1 MCPGVESD
9 APGDCPKCG
18 MALELNP
25 EWQGAVDFY
34 TCPMHPEVRQAGP
47 GDCPKCGMALELRT
61 TEPAADEGGE
71 LREMTR
77 RLWVCAV
84 LTLPVFVVAMAH
96 VVPALAAQPWV
107 TGNVSRWMQFALAT
121 PVVLW
126 GGLPFFVRGW
136 RSVVTRNFNMWTL
149 VATGVG
155 AAFIASA
162 AAMLVPGIFPHTMQ
176 HGGHVPV
183 YFEAAAVIIVLVQL
197 GQVLEMRAR
206 NQTGGAIR
214 ALLDLAPPVARR
226 VRDGADTEIPL
237 AEVAVGDR
245 LRVRPGDKV
254 PVDGSVEEGR
264 SAVDESMIT
273 GESVPLEKQKG
284 DRVTGGTVNGSG
296 GFVMRAER
304 IGSHTLLA
312 QIVRLTGEARRSRAP
327 IQALADK
334 VSAVFVPVV
343 FAAAVI
349 TFVVWLWFGPEPR
362 LAHALVNA
370 VSVLIIACPCALG
383 LATPMSI
390 MVGVG
395 RGAQAGVLVKDAAA
409 LETLEHATVLVVDK
423 TGTLTEGKPAVIEV
437 IPAEGTSVDDLLACA
452 ASVEQSS
459 EHPLAAAIVAAAK
472 ARHLLLATVANFASE
487 TGGGVSATV
496 GTRTVLVG
504 KIAFIESKYAP
515 QHGDAPAAKY
525 VTPTNATPTNATPT
539 NATPTNATPANATP
553 TNATTANVAPT
564 ILSAPALP
572 GLDAALVAKASALE
586 TEGRTVVFVAVDGRP
601 AGFIA
606 IADPIKESAAA
617 AIAEL
622 RALGLKLHMLTG
634 DNARTAAVVARKLGI
649 DSFEAGATPA
659 SKVARVNALRKT
671 GDTVVM
677 AGDGIN
683 DAPALA
689 AASVGIAMG
698 TGTDVAM
705 LSAGI
710 TLVKGDLRGIARAIR
725 LSRATLRNI
734 RQNLFFAFL
743 YNAVGVPLAAGVLYP
758 VFGWL
763 LSPMIAGAAMSFSSV
778 SVVANALRL
787 RHAHLEA

>member
-9 APGDCPKCG
+9 VPGDCPKCG

-25 EWQGAVDFY
+25 EWQGMADFY

-47 GDCPKCGMALELRT
+47 GDCPKCGMPLELRT
-61 TEPAADEGGE
+61 AKPAEDDGGE
-71 LREMTR
+71 LHGMSR
-77 RLWVCAV
+77 RLFICAV
-84 LTLPVFVVAMAH
+84 LTLPVFLAAMAH
-96 VVPALAAQPWV
+96 LIPTLAMQSWT
-107 TGNVSRWMQFALAT
+107 TGSESRWMQFALST
-121 PVVLW
+121 PVILW
-126 GGLPFFVRGW
+126 GGAPFFRRAW
-136 RSVVTRNFNMWTL
+136 RSLLTRAFNMWTL

-155 AAFIASA
+155 ATFVMSA
-162 AAMLVPGIFPHTMQ
+162 AAMLTPGIFPHTLTQ
-176 HGGHVPV
+176 GEHGAHMPI

-206 NQTGGAIR
+206 NRTGDAIR

-237 AEVAVGDR
+237 AEVVVGDL

-254 PVDGSVEEGR
+254 PVDGVVGEGR
-264 SAVDESMIT
+264 SFVDESMIT
-273 GESVPLEKQKG
+273 GESVPVEKQKG
-284 DRVTGGTVNGSG
+284 DRVTGGTVNGGG

-304 IGSHTLLA
+304 IGRDTLLA
-312 QIVRLTGEARRSRAP
+312 QIVRLVGEARRSSAP

-334 VSAVFVPVV
+334 VSAVFVPAIFV
-343 FAAAVI
+343 ASLI
-349 TFVVWLWFGPEPR
+349 TFLAWLWLGPEPR
-362 LAHALVNA
+362 LAFAFVNA

-395 RGAQAGVLVKDAAA
+395 RGAQAGVLVRDAAA
-409 LETLEHATVLVVDK
+409 LEIMERATVLVTDK
-423 TGTLTEGKPAVIEV
+423 TGTLTEGKPAVLEV
-437 IPAEGTSVDDLLACA
+437 IAADGANADDLLACA

-472 ARHLLLATVANFASE
+472 MRALPLQTATSFQSE
-487 TGGGVSATV
+487 TGGGVSANV
-496 GTRTVLVG
+496 GGRAVLVG
-504 KIAFIESKYAP
+504 KIGFISGSGAD
-515 QHGDAPAAKY
+515 GVD
-525 VTPTNATPTNATPT
+525 
-539 NATPTNATPANATP
+539 
-553 TNATTANVAPT
+553 
-564 ILSAPALP
+564 
-572 GLDAALVAKASALE
+572 GMDAALAKKAKALE
-586 TEGRTVVFVAVDGRP
+586 EEGRTVVFVAIGGRA
-601 AGFIA
+601 AGFLA
-606 IADPIKESAAA
+606 IADPIKESAAG
-617 AIAEL
+617 AIREL
-622 RALGLKLHMLTG
+622 HSLGLKVHMLTG

-659 SKVARVNALRKT
+659 SKLARIHALREA
-671 GDTVVM
+671 GGTVVM

-689 AASVGIAMG
+689 AANVGIAMG

-705 LSAGI
+705 LSAAI

-734 RQNLFFAFL
+734 RQNLFFAFI
-743 YNAVGVPLAAGVLYP
+743 YNAIGVPLAAGVLYP
-758 VFGWL
+758 VFSWL

-787 RHAHLEA
+787 RHVRLEA